1 MLKGIKICGISDLET
16 LSYII
21 DHRYPPNFIGFISN
35 YKKSKRYVT
44 FEKLRVL
51 KIIEKKNINFV
62 SVLVDPNDEILEE
75 IKGLNFD
82 YYQLYDVEPNKTKMI
97 KEKYG
102 VKIITALTIKNKKDV
117 NKYKNY
123 LGITDIFLFDGKGYE
138 KSISFDHKLL
148 NFVPNSINKMIAGDI
163 KIDDIS
169 NFNNKNIFVDLS
181 GALEN
186 EEGKKDIKKINE
198 LLNLVKKNET

>member
-44 FEKLRVL
+44 FEKLRILTSV
-51 KIIEKKNINFV
+51 EKKNINFV
-62 SVLVDPNDEILEE
+62 SVLVNPNDKILEE

>member
-44 FEKLRVL
+44 FEKLRILTSV
-51 KIIEKKNINFV
+51 EKKNINFV
-62 SVLVDPNDEILEE
+62 SVLVNPNDEILEE
-75 IKGLNFD
+75 IKSLNFD

>member
-16 LSYII
+16 LNYII

-35 YKKSKRYVT
+35 YKKIKRYVT
-44 FEKLRVL
+44 FEKLRILTSV
-51 KIIEKKNINFV
+51 KKKNINFV
-62 SVLVDPNDEILEE
+62 SVLVNPNDEILEE

>member
-44 FEKLRVL
+44 YKKLRILTSV
-51 KIIEKKNINFV
+51 EKKNINFV
-62 SVLVDPNDEILEE
+62 SVLVNPNDEILEE
-75 IKGLNFD
+75 IKSLNFD

-138 KSISFDHKLL
+138 KSVSFDHKLL

-181 GALEN
+181 GGLEN

>member
-1 MLKGIKICGISDLET
+1 MLKGIKICGISDLKT

-21 DHRYPPNFIGFISN
+21 NHRYPPNFIGFISN

-44 FEKLRVL
+44 FEKLRILTSV
-51 KIIEKKNINFV
+51 EKKNINFV
-62 SVLVDPNDEILEE
+62 SVLVNPNDEILEE
-75 IKGLNFD
+75 MKGLNFD

-123 LGITDIFLFDGKGYE
+123 LGVADIFLFDGKGYE

>member
-21 DHRYPPNFIGFISN
+21 NHRYPPNFIGFISN

-44 FEKLRVL
+44 FEKLRILTSV
-51 KIIEKKNINFV
+51 KKKNINFV
-62 SVLVDPNDEILEE
+62 SVLVNPNDEILEE
-75 IKGLNFD
+75 MKGLNFD

-102 VKIITALTIKNKKDV
+102 VKIITALTIKNKNDV

-123 LGITDIFLFDGKGYE
+123 LGTTDIFLFDGKGYE

>member
-44 FEKLRVL
+44 FEKLRILTSV
-51 KIIEKKNINFV
+51 EKKNINFV
-62 SVLVDPNDEILEE
+62 SVLVNPNDEILEE
-75 IKGLNFD
+75 MKGLNFD

-102 VKIITALTIKNKKDV
+102 VKIITALTIKNKNDV

-138 KSISFDHKLL
+138 KSISFNHKLL

>member
-44 FEKLRVL
+44 FEKLRILTSV
-51 KIIEKKNINFV
+51 EKKNINFV
-62 SVLVDPNDEILEE
+62 SVLVNPNDEILEE
-75 IKGLNFD
+75 IKSLNFD

-102 VKIITALTIKNKKDV
+102 VKIITALTIKNKNDV

>member
-1 MLKGIKICGISDLET
+1 MLKGIKICGISDLKT

-44 FEKLRVL
+44 YEKLRILTSV
-51 KIIEKKNINFV
+51 EKKNINFV

-102 VKIITALTIKNKKDV
+102 VKIITALTIKNKNDV

>member
-21 DHRYPPNFIGFISN
+21 NHRYPPNFIGFISN

-44 FEKLRVL
+44 FEKLRILTSV
-51 KIIEKKNINFV
+51 EKKNINFV
-62 SVLVDPNDEILEE
+62 SVLVNPNDEILEE
-75 IKGLNFD
+75 MKGLNFD

-138 KSISFDHKLL
+138 KSISFNHKLL

>member
-44 FEKLRVL
+44 YEKLRILTSV
-51 KIIEKKNINFV
+51 KKKNINFV
-62 SVLVDPNDEILEE
+62 SVLVNPNDEILEE
-75 IKGLNFD
+75 MKGLNFD

>member
-1 MLKGIKICGISDLET
+1 MLKGIKICGISDLDT
-16 LSYII
+16 LNYLIN
-21 DHRYPPNFIGFISN
+21 HRYPPNFIGFISN

-51 KIIEKKNINFV
+51 TSVEKKNINFV
-62 SVLVDPNDEILEE
+62 SVLVNPNDEILEE
-75 IKGLNFD
+75 MKGLNFD

-117 NKYKNY
+117 NRYKNY

>member
-51 KIIEKKNINFV
+51 TSVEKKNINFV
-62 SVLVDPNDEILEE
+62 SVLVNPNDEILEE
-75 IKGLNFD
+75 MKGLNFD

>member
-16 LSYII
+16 LNYII

-44 FEKLRVL
+44 FENLRILTSV
-51 KIIEKKNINFV
+51 KKKNINFV
-62 SVLVDPNDEILEE
+62 SVLVNPNDEILEE
-75 IKGLNFD
+75 MKGLNFD

-123 LGITDIFLFDGKGYE
+123 LGVTDIFLFDGKGYE
-138 KSISFDHKLL
+138 KSISFNHKLL

>member
-16 LSYII
+16 LNYII

-44 FEKLRVL
+44 YEKLRILTSV
-51 KIIEKKNINFV
+51 KKKNINFV
-62 SVLVDPNDEILEE
+62 SVLVNPNDEILEE
-75 IKGLNFD
+75 MKGLNFD

-186 EEGKKDIKKINE
+186 KEGKKDINKINE
-198 LLNLVKKNET
+198 LLNLVNKNET

>member
-44 FEKLRVL
+44 FEKLRILTSV
-51 KIIEKKNINFV
+51 EKKNINFV
-62 SVLVDPNDEILEE
+62 SVLVNPNDEILEE
-75 IKGLNFD
+75 MKGLNFD

>member
-1 MLKGIKICGISDLET
+1 MLKGIKICGISDLNT
-16 LSYII
+16 LNYLIN
-21 DHRYPPNFIGFISN
+21 HRYPPNFIGFISN

-44 FEKLRVL
+44 FEKLRILTSV
-51 KIIEKKNINFV
+51 EKKNINFV
-62 SVLVDPNDEILEE
+62 SVLVNPNDEILEE

>member
-1 MLKGIKICGISDLET
+1 M
-16 LSYII
+16 
-21 DHRYPPNFIGFISN
+21 
-35 YKKSKRYVT
+35 
-44 FEKLRVL
+44 
-51 KIIEKKNINFV
+51 
-62 SVLVDPNDEILEE
+62 
-75 IKGLNFD
+75 KGLNFD

-163 KIDDIS
+163 KIEDILKFKDKDFIIDIS
-169 NFNNKNIFVDLS
+169 GS
-181 GALEN
+181 LEN
-186 EEGKKDIKKINE
+186 NEGKKDLEKINK
-198 LLNLVKKNET
+198 LLNLAKDI

>member
-44 FEKLRVL
+44 YEKLRILTSV
-51 KIIEKKNINFV
+51 EKKNINFV
-62 SVLVDPNDEILEE
+62 SVLVNPNDEILEE

-102 VKIITALTIKNKKDV
+102 VKIITALTIKNKNDV

>member
-44 FEKLRVL
+44 FEKLRILTSV
-51 KIIEKKNINFV
+51 EKKNINFV
-62 SVLVDPNDEILEE
+62 SVLVNPNDEILEE
-75 IKGLNFD
+75 MKGLNFD

-198 LLNLVKKNET
+198 LLNLVKKHET

>member
-1 MLKGIKICGISDLET
+1 MLKGIKICGISDLKT
-16 LSYII
+16 LNYII

-44 FEKLRVL
+44 FEKLRILTSV
-51 KIIEKKNINFV
+51 EKKNINFV
-62 SVLVDPNDEILEE
+62 SVLVNPNDEILEE
-75 IKGLNFD
+75 MKGLNFD

-123 LGITDIFLFDGKGYE
+123 LGVADIFLFDGKGYE

-186 EEGKKDIKKINE
+186 KEGKKDINKINE
-198 LLNLVKKNET
+198 LLNLVNKNET

>member
-16 LSYII
+16 LNYII

-44 FEKLRVL
+44 FEKLRILTSV
-51 KIIEKKNINFV
+51 KKKNINFV
-62 SVLVDPNDEILEE
+62 SVLVNPNDEILEE
-75 IKGLNFD
+75 MEGLNFD

-123 LGITDIFLFDGKGYE
+123 LGVTDIFLFDGKGYE

-198 LLNLVKKNET
+198 LLNLVKKHET

>member
-44 FEKLRVL
+44 FEKLRILTSV
-51 KIIEKKNINFV
+51 EKKNINFV
-62 SVLVDPNDEILEE
+62 SVLVNPNDEILEE

-102 VKIITALTIKNKKDV
+102 VKIITALTIKNINDV

>member
-1 MLKGIKICGISDLET
+1 MLKGIKICGISDLKT
-16 LSYII
+16 LNYII

-44 FEKLRVL
+44 FEKLRILTSV
-51 KIIEKKNINFV
+51 EKKNINFV

-75 IKGLNFD
+75 MKGLNFD

-102 VKIITALTIKNKKDV
+102 VKIITALTIKNKNDV

>member
-1 MLKGIKICGISDLET
+1 MLKGIKICGISDLDT
-16 LSYII
+16 LNYLIN
-21 DHRYPPNFIGFISN
+21 HRYPPNFIGFISN

-44 FEKLRVL
+44 FEKLRILTSV
-51 KIIEKKNINFV
+51 EKKNINFV
-62 SVLVDPNDEILEE
+62 SVLVNPNDEILEE
-75 IKGLNFD
+75 MKSLNFD

>member
-44 FEKLRVL
+44 YEKLRILTSV
-51 KIIEKKNINFV
+51 EKKNINFV
-62 SVLVDPNDEILEE
+62 SVLVNPNDEILEE
-75 IKGLNFD
+75 IKSLNFD

-102 VKIITALTIKNKKDV
+102 VKIITALTIKNKNDV

>member
-44 FEKLRVL
+44 FEKLRILTSV
-51 KIIEKKNINFV
+51 EKKNINFV
-62 SVLVDPNDEILEE
+62 SVLVNPNDEILEE

-123 LGITDIFLFDGKGYE
+123 LGVTDIFLFDGKGYE

>member
-16 LSYII
+16 LNYII

-44 FEKLRVL
+44 FEKLRILTSV
-51 KIIEKKNINFV
+51 KKKNINFV
-62 SVLVDPNDEILEE
+62 SVLVNPNDEILEE
-75 IKGLNFD
+75 MKGLNFD

-102 VKIITALTIKNKKDV
+102 VKIITALTIKNKNDV

-169 NFNNKNIFVDLS
+169 NFDNKNIFVDLS

>member
-16 LSYII
+16 LNYII

-44 FEKLRVL
+44 FEKLRILTSV
-51 KIIEKKNINFV
+51 KKKNINFV
-62 SVLVDPNDEILEE
+62 SVLVNPNDEILEE

-82 YYQLYDVEPNKTKMI
+82 YYQLYDVEPSKTKII

-102 VKIITALTIKNKKDV
+102 VKIITALTIKNKNDV

>member
-44 FEKLRVL
+44 FEKLRILTSV
-51 KIIEKKNINFV
+51 EKKNINFV
-62 SVLVDPNDEILEE
+62 SVLVNPNDEILEE
-75 IKGLNFD
+75 MKGLNFD

-138 KSISFDHKLL
+138 KSISFNHKLL

>member
-16 LSYII
+16 LNYII

-44 FEKLRVL
+44 FEKLRILTSV
-51 KIIEKKNINFV
+51 EKKNINFV

-102 VKIITALTIKNKKDV
+102 VKIITALTIKNKNDV

>member
-44 FEKLRVL
+44 FEKLRILTSV
-51 KIIEKKNINFV
+51 EKKNINFV
-62 SVLVDPNDEILEE
+62 SVLVNPNDEILEE
-75 IKGLNFD
+75 MKSLNFD

-117 NKYKNY
+117 NRYKNY

>member
-44 FEKLRVL
+44 FEKLRILTSV
-51 KIIEKKNINFV
+51 EKKNINFV
-62 SVLVDPNDEILEE
+62 SVLVNPNDEILEE
-75 IKGLNFD
+75 IKSLNFD

-138 KSISFDHKLL
+138 KSISFNHKLL

-186 EEGKKDIKKINE
+186 EEGKKDIQKINE

>member
-44 FEKLRVL
+44 FEKLRILTSV
-51 KIIEKKNINFV
+51 KKKNINFV
-62 SVLVDPNDEILEE
+62 SVLVNPNDEILEE
-75 IKGLNFD
+75 MKGLNFD

>member
-1 MLKGIKICGISDLET
+1 MLKGIKICGISDLDT
-16 LSYII
+16 LNYLIN
-21 DHRYPPNFIGFISN
+21 HRYPPNFIGFISN

-51 KIIEKKNINFV
+51 TSVEKKNINFV
-62 SVLVDPNDEILEE
+62 SVLVNPNDEILEE
-75 IKGLNFD
+75 MKGLNFD

-102 VKIITALTIKNKKDV
+102 VKIITALTIKNKNDV

>member
-44 FEKLRVL
+44 FQKLRILTSV
-51 KIIEKKNINFV
+51 EKKNINFV
-62 SVLVDPNDEILEE
+62 SVLVNPNDEILEE
-75 IKGLNFD
+75 MKGLNFD

-123 LGITDIFLFDGKGYE
+123 LGVTDIFLFDGKGYE

>member
-44 FEKLRVL
+44 FEKLRILTSV
-51 KIIEKKNINFV
+51 EKKNINFV
-62 SVLVDPNDEILEE
+62 SVLVNPNDEILEE
-75 IKGLNFD
+75 MKGLNFD

-138 KSISFDHKLL
+138 KSISFNHKLL

-186 EEGKKDIKKINE
+186 EEGKKDIKKINK